1 MAEEQDALGGLQDTL
16 RDLQEMLATGKMDAL
31 GVKQGQLDAAKEKLR
46 EVWEEMIEV
55 DHTERET
62 SRRMQEFLDNALA
75 KGPAQPE

>member
-1 MAEEQDALGGLQDTL
+1 VAEEQDALGGLQDTL